1 MRIKKEYIDYKKY
14 CELEKMFTRITKK
27 KNDKNE
33 TYVFLS
39 DKVLK
44 IIGFTDKEI
53 KQMHKKAKEVAI
65 METCDE
71 VQEISA
77 KEIDNIYDELEKGK
91 PLHKIID
98 DKKSS

>member
-1 MRIKKEYIDYKKY
+1 
-14 CELEKMFTRITKK
+14 
-27 KNDKNE
+27 
-33 TYVFLS
+33 
-39 DKVLK
+39 
-44 IIGFTDKEI
+44 
-53 KQMHKKAKEVAI
+53 MHKKAKEVAI

-71 VQEISA
+71 VQEITA